1 MQGSGSS
8 RNDSGGYTGG
18 DQEPGDLC
26 KKSRRGPINSPK
38 AAVLAPLGVG
48 SVLGV
53 EVRRP
58 GASPIL
64 TVTDGAGVA
73 AGSLTFV
80 GYLEIIDC
88 IENRGFTYQATI
100 TNIAGGAYEVRVDPI

>member
-1 MQGSGSS
+1 MSGSGGS
-8 RNDSGGYTGG
+8 RNDDGGATGG
-18 DQEPGDLC
+18 DRGPTDPC
-26 KKSRRGPINSPK
+26 ARSRRGPINSPK
-38 AAVLAPLGVG
+38 ATVLGALGVG
-48 SVLGV
+48 AVLGV

-64 TVTDGAGVA
+64 TVVDGAGAA

-80 GYLEIIDC
+80 GYLELVAC

-100 TNIAGGAYEVRVDPI
+100 VNIAGGAYEVRGDPL

>member
-1 MQGSGSS
+1 MSGSGGG
-8 RNDSGGYTGG
+8 RDDSGGATGG
-18 DQEPGDLC
+18 DRGGIDPC
-26 KKSRRGPINSPK
+26 SRSRRGPINSPK
-38 AAVLAPLGVG
+38 AAILGALGVG

-53 EVRRP
+53 VVRRP

-64 TVTDGAGVA
+64 TVVDGAGAA

-80 GYLEIIDC
+80 GYLELVDC

-100 TNIAGGAYEVRVDPI
+100 VNIAGGAYEVRVDPL